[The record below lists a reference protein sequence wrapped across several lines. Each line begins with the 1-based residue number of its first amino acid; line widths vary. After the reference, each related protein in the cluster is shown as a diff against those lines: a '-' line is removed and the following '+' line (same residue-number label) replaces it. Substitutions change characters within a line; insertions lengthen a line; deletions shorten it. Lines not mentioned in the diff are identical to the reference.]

1 MLYALVS
8 PDWHDLPISTR
19 GLDFQWISN
28 YLHKNLFGYI
38 YSGISPSSKS
48 MSTVRCNYAKAH
60 CLLKPR
66 YLLLSF
72 DKFYHNWLKLI
83 NLEIQC
89 F

>member
-1 MLYALVS
+1 MLYALVG

-28 YLHKNLFGYI
+28 YLHTNLFGNM
-38 YSGISPSSKS
+38 YSGFSPSSKS
-48 MSTVRCNYAKAH
+48 MSTVRCNCAIKAS
-60 CLLKPR
+60 
-66 YLLLSF
+66 LSSAVF
-72 DKFYHNWLKLI
+72 RQVLSQLVEVN